1 MKLDKEEL
9 QKIMETVGTV
19 LGQADVFLAAGEEI
33 VETAKPAIAKALK
46 LLLKA
51 GIDIRKEM
59 EKELAE
65 LSKIKTQALYRDY
78 KNYAQAGFGKTES
91 FKLVLA
97 SIKPINFSEML
108 SKASSSVKKDKD

>member
-9 QKIMETVGTV
+9 KEIMETVSTV
-19 LGQADVFLAAGEEI
+19 LGQADAFLAAGEGI
-33 VETAKPAIAKALK
+33 VKTAKPTIAKALK

-59 EKELAE
+59 EEELAE
-65 LSKIKTQALYRDY
+65 LSKIKAQTLYRDY
-78 KNYAQAGFGKTES
+78 KNYTKVGFGKTEA
-91 FKLVLA
+91 FKLILA

-108 SKASSSVKKDKD
+108 SKASSSVKKDKN